1 MSIELLYFSFK
12 FLKIEGEMEI
22 FSNLNL

>member
-12 FLKIEGEMEI
+12 FLKIESEMEI